1 MKKTIIVIIII
12 LIIAILGVGIYF
24 YMQNL
29 QKSENTNNEVTVN
42 LSSNEETNLQV
53 NNSNNEKQENIIS
66 NGDIEVGTNEQRGFI
81 IDNVFQS
88 EEQGDIHFASYYP
101 EGYSSDKQYAIYFAL
116 PGWEGL
122 YFQGVGA
129 NMGEPFPYEAQK
141 YNSDMIIIS
150 PQLDDWGEE
159 SADDTIALV
168 EYFLNNYNI
177 DKSKVYISGA
187 SGGGETLSIVL
198 GKRPELFTSALFLSS
213 QWDGDLEVLANAR
226 TPLYIAIGENDSY
239 YGSEK
244 AKNAYQELHRIYEN
258 QGLSNEQID
267 NILVL
272 DVKEHEYFTSQG
284 MQDEHAGLG
293 LFAYDENI
301 MNWFFSKIK

>member
-1 MKKTIIVIIII
+1 MKKSILGIIIVIIIV
-12 LIIAILGVGIYF
+12 LISIGIY
-24 YMQNL
+24 YYTQNMSTTESGNISSNNVEEPNVTSGNI
-29 QKSENTNNEVTVN
+29 SENAAE
-42 LSSNEETNLQV
+42 L
-53 NNSNNEKQENIIS
+53 
-66 NGDIEVGTNEQRGFI
+66 EVGTNEQRGFI
-81 IDNVFQS
+81 IDNVLHS
-88 EEQGDIHFASYYP
+88 EEQGDIHFASYFP
-101 EGYSSDKQYAIYFAL
+101 EGYNETDQYAIYFAL

-129 NMGEPFPYEAQK
+129 NMNEPFPYEAQQ
-141 YNSDMIIIS
+141 YNKDMIIIS
-150 PQLDDWGEE
+150 LQLDDWGEE

-198 GKRPELFTSALFLSS
+198 GKRPELFTSALFVSS
-213 QWDGDLEVLANAR
+213 QLDGDLEVLANER

-239 YGSEK
+239 YGSQK
-244 AKNAYQELHRIYEN
+244 AKNAYNSLHKLYEE
-258 QGLSNEQID
+258 QGLSDEQIAD
-267 NILVL
+267 ILVL
-272 DVKEHEYFTSQG
+272 DVKDHDYFTSQG

-301 MNWFFSKIK
+301 MNWFFSKSK

>member
-1 MKKTIIVIIII
+1 MKKIVLGIIVIIII
-12 LIIAILGVGIYF
+12 VLISIGIY
-24 YMQNL
+24 YYTQNMSTTESINIL
-29 QKSENTNNEVTVN
+29 TNTVQEPNVTTSNISENTAE
-42 LSSNEETNLQV
+42 L
-53 NNSNNEKQENIIS
+53 
-66 NGDIEVGTNEQRGFI
+66 EVGTNEQRGFI
-81 IDNVFQS
+81 IDNILHS
-88 EEQGDIHFASYYP
+88 EEQGDIHFASYFP
-101 EGYSSDKQYAIYFAL
+101 EGYKETNLYAIYFAL
-116 PGWEGL
+116 PGWDGL

-129 NMGEPFPYEAQK
+129 NMNEPFPYEAQQ
-141 YNSDMIIIS
+141 YNKDMIIIS

-187 SGGGETLSIVL
+187 SGGGETLSIIL
-198 GKRPELFTSALFLSS
+198 GKRPELFTSALFVSS
-213 QWDGDLEVLANAR
+213 QWDGDLEVLANER

-239 YGSEK
+239 YGSQK
-244 AKNAYQELHRIYEN
+244 AKNAYNSLHKLYEE
-258 QGLSNEQID
+258 QGLSEEQIA

-272 DVKEHEYFTSQG
+272 DVKNHDYFTSQG

-301 MNWFFSKIK
+301 MNWFFSKSK

>member
-1 MKKTIIVIIII
+1 MKKKIIVIIII
-12 LIIAILGVGIYF
+12 IVAILGLGTYF
-24 YMQNL
+24 YMRNEQDSN
-29 QKSENTNNEVTVN
+29 NTSN
-42 LSSNEETNLQV
+42 LSSDVETNSV
-53 NNSNNEKQENIIS
+53 KNNNSNNKTQENVAY
-66 NGDIEVGTNEQRGFI
+66 NGNIDVGTSEQRGFI
-81 IDNVFQS
+81 IDNVFHS
-88 EEQGDIHFASYYP
+88 NKQGDIHFASYYP
-101 EGYSSDKQYAIYFAL
+101 EGYSNDKQYAIYFAL

-198 GKRPELFTSALFLSS
+198 GKRPELFTSALFVSS

-226 TPLYIAIGENDSY
+226 TPLYIAIGKNDSY

-244 AKNAYQELHRIYEN
+244 AQNAYQELHRIYEN
-258 QGLSNEQID
+258 QDLSNEQID

-301 MNWFFSKIK
+301 MNWFFSKEK

>member
-1 MKKTIIVIIII
+1 MKKFILGSIIVIIIV
-12 LIIAILGVGIYF
+12 LISIGIY
-24 YMQNL
+24 YYTQNMSTTESSDISSNTV
-29 QKSENTNNEVTVN
+29 QEPNVTTSNISENSAE
-42 LSSNEETNLQV
+42 L
-53 NNSNNEKQENIIS
+53 
-66 NGDIEVGTNEQRGFI
+66 EVGTNERRGFI
-81 IDNVFQS
+81 IDNVLHS

-101 EGYSSDKQYAIYFAL
+101 EGYNETDQYAIYFAL

-129 NMGEPFPYEAQK
+129 NMNEPFPYEAQQ
-141 YNSDMIIIS
+141 YNKDMIIIS

-187 SGGGETLSIVL
+187 SGGGETLSIIL
-198 GKRPELFTSALFLSS
+198 GKRPELFTSALFVSS
-213 QWDGDLEVLANAR
+213 QWDGDLEVLANER

-239 YGSEK
+239 YGSQK
-244 AKNAYQELHRIYEN
+244 AKNAYNSLHKLYEE
-258 QGLSNEQID
+258 QGLSDEQIAD
-267 NILVL
+267 ILVL
-272 DVKEHEYFTSQG
+272 DVKNHDYFTSQG

-301 MNWFFSKIK
+301 MNWFFSKSK